1 MIKGKKKVE
10 LNIDTILSRI
20 TPYDIFK
27 HYMPSN
33 KWSVNTITNSPFRE
47 DKNPSFIIGNRSG
60 RLGFID
66 FADDE
71 LRGDCFTFVK
81 IMFSL
86 DSLDTALRM
95 IDDDFNLGIAKG
107 ELTEKHEIL
116 HHADNV
122 QPEAAGKRYSLI
134 QVLTRAFTLEELAYW
149 NTFYQDI
156 TDLKKEHIYSI
167 DKVYLN
173 RKLFSFKPTELKFG
187 YYYSGHWKTY
197 RPHAPRRQK
206 WVPNNV
212 PIDVMDGKKN
222 IIGAKNAFINKSKK
236 DYMVI
241 KKVYPYTCAVQYEG
255 EAAFTEENV
264 AFLKSNSEIQTLS
277 FDSDVAGVKNS
288 QQITKKY
295 GFDYCNVPR
304 QYLAQH
310 INDWAGLAERYDLDL
325 VKQCLTDKGITI

>member
-1 MIKGKKKVE
+1 MIKGTMKVE
-10 LNIDTILSRI
+10 LNIDTVLSRI

-27 HYMPSN
+27 YYMPTN
-33 KWSVNTITNSPFRE
+33 NWTVNHVTNSPFRK
-47 DKNPSFIIGNRSG
+47 DQNPSFMIGNRSG

-66 FADDE
+66 FGDGE
-71 LRGDCFTFVK
+71 LKGDCFTFVRK
-81 IMFSL
+81 MFSL
-86 DSLDTALRM
+86 DSLDITLKM
-95 IDDDFNLGIAKG
+95 IDYDFNLGITKG
-107 ELTEKHEIL
+107 ELTEISKL
-116 HHADNV
+116 SNTCVV

-134 QVLTRAFTLEELAYW
+134 QVSTRAFTQEELAYW
-149 NTFYQDI
+149 NLFYQDI

-167 DKVYLN
+167 DRLYLN
-173 RKLFSFKPTELKFG
+173 RKLFSLKPTELRFG
-187 YYYSGHWKTY
+187 YYYNGHWKIY

-222 IIGAKNAFINKSKK
+222 IVGVKNAFINKSKK

-255 EAAFTEENV
+255 EAAFTKENV

-310 INDWAGLAERYDLDL
+310 INDWAGLAEKYNLEL
-325 VKQCLTDKGITI
+325 VKQCLTDKGIIL